1 MLAIAFVT
9 LARFG
14 FMFGIVPGV
23 RRKRSRD
30 VVALLELALLVAT
43 DIAFVGPGIDKFA
56 LAHAE
61 TPLKLFLQEN
71 ARCPEKMHPN
81 QDSRRDS
88 QNEHAIAAKLLKND
102 SFRLGTIRRRF
113 A

>member
-14 FMFGIVPGV
+14 FKVGIVSGV
-23 RRKRSRD
+23 GRQRPRD

-43 DIAFVGPGIDKFA
+43 DIAFVGPGIDQFT
-56 LAHAE
+56 LTHDE

-71 ARCPEKMHPN
+71 ARAPEKMHRIRTLGETRKT
-81 QDSRRDS
+81 SRRS
-88 QNEHAIAAKLLKND
+88 QL
-102 SFRLGTIRRRF
+102 SY
-113 A
+113 